1 MQMRTDTATGTASGL
16 SEQID
21 ELRGKLHLKE
31 RDGKAYYEGSE
42 ALKTKNEE
50 LIARLRAENKY
61 KRVALNRSIKA
72 DTSVIQSVFHNRKEE
87 LLSMHRYTAEKAIRV
102 MDQKVCEASKR
113 LNSQQHEVTQKENQL
128 DELELELSR
137 MLDMVSYDYDS
148 EKERNYRR
156 LQNELDKARIK
167 FDAASNITGRYEAI
181 LAHMQEE
188 CRLYPTRLDVM
199 EQQVTEARAELS
211 ELKQMNEKATYSSQD
226 ARTNLLCMER
236 EMYQAKRSRDQQL
249 NEAKKEVER
258 RKEPVDRTEKRP
270 RMSVISESNDV
281 KSSRLQ
287 ALKAGRHE
295 KILTLEE
302 AFEKIKKA
310 INVSDIQDVV
320 FRVANQDNT
329 RGLLVHQKK
338 EKLGQRHK
346 LQEDLAKLKAVFEE
360 LKFTSQR
367 QAAKGRLLVDGME
380 DYACSEEKRRVMS
393 LDMLDKKD
401 KLLLDLQKGIATL
414 FDKLKEIK
422 LKPPHHNFT
431 KGDPVDDLANC
442 ERRLVQLMATATGKG
457 DERVAVGSKN
467 VDTQKLHEFLEN
479 RLPAENTRIRLDEE
493 DNSDSDD
500 FTFDHDQDNEGHL
513 SRDDVKR
520 LGREILG
527 TKLKPK
533 KRKARKSRK
542 S

>member
-1 MQMRTDTATGTASGL
+1 MQ
-16 SEQID
+16 
-21 ELRGKLHLKE
+21 
-31 RDGKAYYEGSE
+31 
-42 ALKTKNEE
+42 
-50 LIARLRAENKY
+50 
-61 KRVALNRSIKA
+61 
-72 DTSVIQSVFHNRKEE
+72 
-87 LLSMHRYTAEKAIRV
+87 RYTAEEAIRV

-113 LNSQQHEVTQKENQL
+113 LNSLQHEVTQKENQL
-128 DELELELSR
+128 EELELELSR
-137 MLDMVSYDYDS
+137 MLDLVSYDYNS

-167 FDAASNITGRYEAI
+167 FDAASNITGRYEEI

-188 CRLYPTRLDVM
+188 CRLYPKRLDVM

-211 ELKQMNEKATYSSQD
+211 ELKQMNEKAISSSEE
-226 ARTNLLCMER
+226 ARTNLLSMER

-249 NEAKKEVER
+249 NETKKEVER

-270 RMSVISESNDV
+270 RMSVMSESTDM

-310 INVSDIQDVV
+310 INVSDIKDVV
-320 FRVANQDNT
+320 FRVANQENT
-329 RGLLVHQKK
+329 RGRLVHQKK
-338 EKLGQRHK
+338 EKHCQRAK
-346 LQEDLAKLKAVFEE
+346 LQEELDKLKAVFEE

-367 QAAKGRLLVDGME
+367 QAAKGRQLVDDME
-380 DYACSEEKRRVMS
+380 DYASKEEKRRVKS
-393 LDMLDKKD
+393 LETLDKKD

-431 KGDPVDDLANC
+431 KGDPVEDLANC
-442 ERRLVQLMATATGKG
+442 ERRLVKLMATVTGKG
-457 DERVAVGSKN
+457 DERAAVGPKN
-467 VDTQKLHEFLEN
+467 FDGQKLHEFLEN

-500 FTFDHDQDNEGHL
+500 FTFDHDQDNEGL
-513 SRDDVKR
+513 LTREDVKR
-520 LGREILG
+520 LGQEILG

-533 KRKARKSRK
+533 KRKSRKTRKS
-542 S
+542 